1 MNNKYLNQNEYVTSL
16 EREVKKLRLI
26 LGNILDLY
34 PYLNCV
40 CGRNKSRIPDEMRK
54 QARDITNNGTDRE

>member
-1 MNNKYLNQNEYVTSL
+1 MSQKYLTQVEYVKSL
-16 EREVKKLRLI
+16 EHEVQELRLI
-26 LGNILDLY
+26 LGKILDLY

-54 QARDITNNGTDRE
+54 HARDITNNGTDRE